1 MDSRD
6 LQKFLVGESIAA
18 EIVHL
23 ANETPTVEAA
33 ASAVGCQPEQIGK
46 SLLFLADGNPHLV
59 IANGTTR
66 VGYKPLASYLGVS
79 RRRLRLANAAQ
90 VLATTGYTVGTV
102 PPFGHITKLRTI
114 LEAGVMTQQE
124 LFAGGG
130 ANQTLLRIEV
140 RELVRATAAQIIS
153 LPA

>member
-1 MDSRD
+1 MNEKD
-6 LQKFLVGESIAA
+6 LTQFIQQQGIEA
-18 EIVHL
+18 EIVML
-23 ANETPTVEAA
+23 EAETPTVEAA
-33 ASAVGCQPEQIGK
+33 AVAVGVSPEQIGK
-46 SLLFLADGNPHLV
+46 SILFLADGDPVLV

-66 VGYKPLASYLGVS
+66 VGYKPLAGYLGVS
-79 RRRLRLANAAQ
+79 RRRLKLANAAQ